1 MNSLDGSGIL
11 EETVSDGFFEV
22 CGPLLSG
29 TECIATSLSNI
40 TVWLLFLVVATIVG
54 AMIRRSSDR
63 RCRICASRLP

>member
-29 TECIATSLSNI
+29 TGCIVSSLSNI
-40 TVWLLFLVVATIVG
+40 TVWWSFLVVENIVG
-54 AMIRRSSDR
+54 AMIRRSLDR
-63 RCRICASRLP
+63 RCRICASRLS

>member
-29 TECIATSLSNI
+29 TECIVSSLSNI
-40 TVWLLFLVVATIVG
+40 TVWWSFLVVATIVG

-63 RCRICASRLP
+63 TCRNCASRLP